1 MSNDLTLLNV
11 ILEEYY
17 KDILED
23 YTQDEAFE
31 LFVVDNYLKKYDLTY
46 EELEDGLIGGKKD
59 WGCDGFY
66 IIINDNLISN
76 FEDYL
81 DIKIS
86 RNDTVSCYVFQFK
99 NKTSFEESVLE
110 KFLSFSNH
118 LTRLDKKFD
127 DSEKV
132 FDKKLIEKMTLFHQI
147 IKDSAPKY
155 INVEITYIHAT
166 KGNVEAK
173 KDETKKNNASYLQ
186 KAKDLEDYYQE
197 INLGYTTKFR
207 FEMLGAAEL
216 RRLAAE
222 EKSYTSTL
230 RINDN
235 NIFVEYDDGI
245 ESNNQRGYI
254 VTAKLSDYFDFL
266 TEKGKNPVVLKKY
279 LFDSNVRDF
288 QNKTEVNKDIQK
300 TLIEINS
307 KQDFW
312 WLNNGITILADEG
325 NIVGRDFNMENIK
338 IVNGLQTSYSIFNA
352 FKDTSLEE
360 RKKDQR
366 TIFCKIIITDN
377 EETVDKIIKATNSQN
392 PISSALL
399 RATDNIQ
406 RDIEVYLLK
415 HNLYYD
421 RRKNY
426 YKNLQKKRDKI
437 ISINYLSQAL
447 KSILFSQPSK
457 ARNNPTVL
465 TKKDEDY
472 QELYND
478 DYDITVYYNAIVLRK
493 SAEEF
498 LRKEF
503 FVQDLLDDAMK
514 KYYYLHLTR
523 ILASLICGSAEINHH
538 LLKGEEKFKNI
549 SNEQKDESIRI
560 LKEILEVKRLSN
572 QNFNFEIYAKNPEI
586 DTLIIEKLNN
596 YFSYYH

>member
-11 ILEEYY
+11 ILEDYY

-46 EELEDGLIGGKKD
+46 EELEDGLIGGSRD
-59 WGCDGFY
+59 WGIDGFY
-66 IIINDNLISN
+66 IIVNDNLISN
-76 FEDYL
+76 FEDFI

-118 LTRLDKKFD
+118 LTNLDKTFGD
-127 DSEKV
+127 GSERI
-132 FDKKLIEKMTLFHQI
+132 FAKKLIEKLVLFHQI
-147 IKDSAPKY
+147 IRESAPKY
-155 INVEITYIHAT
+155 INVEVTYIHAT
-166 KGNVEAK
+166 KGSVEAK
-173 KDETKKNNASYLQ
+173 KDKTKTNNASYLQ
-186 KAKDLEDYYQE
+186 KIEDLEDYYKG
-197 INLGYTTKFR
+197 INLGNTTQFA

-266 TEKGKNPVVLKKY
+266 TEKGDNPAVLKKY

-288 QNKTEVNKDIQK
+288 QNKTEVNKDIQQ
-300 TLIEINS
+300 TLLEINS

-352 FKDTSLEE
+352 FKDMPLEE

-415 HNLYYD
+415 YNLYYD
-421 RRKNY
+421 RRKNF
-426 YKNLQKKRDKI
+426 YKNLKKKREKI

-472 QELYND
+472 KELFNE

-493 SAEEF
+493 TVEEF
-498 LRKEF
+498 LKKEF
-503 FVQDLLDDAMK
+503 FVQDSLDDEMR

-523 ILASLICGSAEINHH
+523 ILASLICGSADVNHY
-538 LLKGEEKFKNI
+538 LLKGEEKFQSILK
-549 SNEQKDESIRI
+549 EQKEESIRI
-560 LKEILEVKRLSN
+560 LKEILEVKRQSN
-572 QNFNFEIYAKNPEI
+572 ENFNFEKYAKSSEI
-586 DTLIIEKLNN
+586 DNLITEKLNN
-596 YFSYYH
+596 YFS